1 MKRLWRETVSVR
13 LWALRHVR
21 VLWFVQPTVLEL
33 DDQRCVI
40 RIPLTWRTRNHLHSM
55 YVGVLA
61 VGADCAGGLMAMRRI
76 EQSDE
81 RIRLSFKDLRAEFLK
96 RAEGDVHFTC
106 EDGAAIAALV
116 DQVATSGE
124 RGNLPVRVVAT
135 VPTRLGDEAVARF
148 ELTLSL
154 KTSTAR
160 GTGGGRRSA

>member
-1 MKRLWRETVSVR
+1 MKRLWRETVFVR

-21 VLWFVQPTVLEL
+21 LLWFVQPSVLEL

-55 YVGVLA
+55 YFGVLA

-76 EQSDE
+76 GQRDK
-81 RIRLSFKDLRAEFLK
+81 RISLIFKDVRAEFLK
-96 RAEGDVHFTC
+96 RAEGHVHFTC

-116 DQVATSGE
+116 DRVATSGE
-124 RGNLPVRVVAT
+124 RGNLPVRIVAT
-135 VPTRLGDEAVARF
+135 VPASFGDEAVARF

-154 KTSTAR
+154 KRSTAR
-160 GTGGGRRSA
+160 GGPRQSP

>member
-1 MKRLWRETVSVR
+1 MKRLWRETVFVR

-21 VLWFVQPTVLEL
+21 LLWFVQPSVLEL

-55 YVGVLA
+55 YFGVLA

-76 EQSDE
+76 GQRDK
-81 RIRLSFKDLRAEFLK
+81 RISLIFKDVRAEFLK
-96 RAEGDVHFTC
+96 RAEGHVHFTC

-116 DQVATSGE
+116 DRVATSGE
-124 RGNLPVRVVAT
+124 RGNLPVRIVAT
-135 VPTRLGDEAVARF
+135 VPASFGDEAVARF

-154 KTSTAR
+154 KRSTAR
-160 GTGGGRRSA
+160 GGDGSHREA